1 MQRKSRLALV
11 VAVLVPA
18 AAAFSQALTPGEA
31 FDPTPSNIE
40 SRLTRDRLASGMK
53 VVLLPKKTPGG
64 TVVAQVTLRFGEEKS
79 LFGRSAA
86 AQLIGGLL
94 MRGTK
99 SRTRSQIQEEA
110 NRLHTKLDV
119 SSGVEGATAV
129 IDTVEANLA
138 GALRLAAE
146 ILRRPSFP
154 EGEFEQVRQQR
165 IANIESAMGEQQ
177 MLASLAISRLLTGIY
192 PRGDVRYTPTV
203 DEQIEDLKEVAV
215 EDVRRFYAQFYG
227 ASNADLV
234 VVGLFDRVEVR
245 KLAADLFGDWK
256 SPSPHQPVLT
266 PYRKVAPIDRKI
278 ETPDK
283 QNAVFVAAT
292 FIKLSDEDPD
302 YPALLLANY
311 MLGGSPAGRLFK
323 RIHLTEGLAD
333 AALSVLQV
341 PTRNDGSVFA
351 GTSIGPPQ
359 NVPKVEASFKDELAR
374 TLKDGFATDEVA
386 AAKQAW
392 LQGESVARSEDQT
405 LASTLS
411 ERECYGRTMKFD
423 EVLEAKVAAL
433 TPAQV
438 SEAFRRRIDPS
449 AFSYV
454 RAGDF
459 KKAGILQ
466 E

>member
-1 MQRKSRLALV
+1 MHLKSRLALV
-11 VAVLVPA
+11 IGVPVLA
-18 AAAFSQALTPGEA
+18 AAAFSQALPPGGA

-40 SRLTRDRLASGMK
+40 SRLTRARLASGMK

-64 TVVAQVTLRFGEEKS
+64 AVVAQVTLRFGDEKS
-79 LFGRSAA
+79 LFGKSAA
-86 AQLIGGLL
+86 AQLTGGLL

-99 SRTRSQIQEEA
+99 SKTRSQIQEEA
-110 NRLHTKLDV
+110 KRLQAQIDV
-119 SSGVEGATAV
+119 SSGIDGATA
-129 IDTVEANLA
+129 IIETVEANLA

-146 ILRRPSFP
+146 ILRRSSFP
-154 EGEFEQVRQQR
+154 EREFEQVRQQR
-165 IANIESAMGEQQ
+165 IANIASGMSEQQ

-192 PRGDVRYTPTV
+192 PRGDVRYAPTP
-203 DEQIEDLKEVAV
+203 DEQIEDLKKVSL

-234 VVGLFDRVEVR
+234 VVGLFDRAEVR

-256 SPSPHQPVLT
+256 SPSPYQPVLT
-266 PYRKVAPIDRKI
+266 PYRKVAPADRKI
-278 ETPDK
+278 ETPGK
-283 QNAVFVAAT
+283 PNAVFVAAT

-311 MLGGSPAGRLFK
+311 MLGGSPGARLFK
-323 RIHLTEGLAD
+323 RIHLTEALAD

-351 GTSIGPPQ
+351 GTSIGAPQ

-374 TLKDGFATDEVA
+374 VLKDGFATDEVA
-386 AAKQAW
+386 AAKKAW
-392 LQGESVARSEDQT
+392 LQGQSLARSNDQA
-405 LASTLS
+405 LAATLS
-411 ERECYGRTMKFD
+411 RRECYGRTMKFD
-423 EVLEAKVAAL
+423 EALEAKVAAL
-433 TPAQV
+433 TPTQV
-438 SEAFRRRIDPS
+438 SDAFRRRIDPS

-454 RAGDF
+454 RVGDF